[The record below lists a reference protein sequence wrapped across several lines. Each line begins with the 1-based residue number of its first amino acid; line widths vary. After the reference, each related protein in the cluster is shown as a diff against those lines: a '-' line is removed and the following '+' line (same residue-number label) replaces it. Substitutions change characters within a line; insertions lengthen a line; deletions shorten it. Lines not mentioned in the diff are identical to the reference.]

1 MAEWPFS
8 ACPLPDPWVCGK
20 FFVLPFLL
28 IFLDRTWWISRK
40 PFSFQVNHVPHRWW
54 FNPPRILFSLG
65 QLHTFVGRPNLHVG
79 WWYTTENDGFDAHNF
94 WVRPGISTPYTAG
107 NVVNQIIIIIM
118 IIIIIINYPQYQD
131 HQFYGWDSSKNGSFT
146 IGFTRFMAVEVGHWR
161 GWRGG
166 QSYSERHP
174 KAVEQ
179 AASGQW
185 DEWWT

>member
-1 MAEWPFS
+1 MQQCTSYNLPCRMAEWPFS

-107 NVVNQIIIIIM
+107 NVVNQIIIII
-118 IIIIIINYPQYQD
+118 INNNNNDNNINNKLSPISRSPIL
-131 HQFYGWDSSKNGSFT
+131 WM
-146 IGFTRFMAVEVGHWR
+146 GFLQKW
-161 GWRGG
+161 
-166 QSYSERHP
+166 
-174 KAVEQ
+174 
-179 AASGQW
+179 
-185 DEWWT
+185 